1 MPTTTP
7 LLTFLYTADHP
18 WPVREKTQ
26 IYEDGQLIH
35 LIQAALDP
43 DHRNQAGFYI
53 FHLSADQ
60 QKAVRHLAE
69 SLAALPS
76 QANQTRPEGV
86 QISLQAI
93 WNGQAQTH
101 AITLGFPPSHPVLAE
116 ALILGQTLRNEALGH
131 PRHVLKLSLK
141 IAPTPVFIVESIGT
155 EPITFL
161 LQPETLALMNGV
173 EPMWQNEAHSLMGLV
188 DGMGRLVDGLHA
200 AATLAPHS
208 KATLALPMV
217 PYAASPSWY
226 ARLEG
231 VLSPMTASGD
241 MAEDPELPF
250 RVHSL
255 SS

>member
-35 LIQAALDP
+35 LIQGAIDP
-43 DHRNQAGFYI
+43 DQRNQAGYYI
-53 FHLSADQ
+53 FHLTADQ

-86 QISLQAI
+86 QISLQATL
-93 WNGQAQTH
+93 NEQTQTH
-101 AITLGFPPSHPVLAE
+101 SISLGFPPSHPVLAE

-200 AATLAPHS
+200 AATLAPQS
-208 KATLALPMV
+208 KATLALPTLSHNV
-217 PYAASPSWY
+217 SPSWY

-255 SS
+255 A